1 MIKDFLIKKMLKA
14 KLGKSIPDS
23 EIDKVVAL
31 VKENPALFQKIGNE
45 IQEKIKQGKNQQT
58 ATMEVMTAHKDELQ
72 KLNLPTK

>member
-72 KLNLPTK
+72 KLNLTTK